1 MKITFQRTD
10 TNQNVERQ
18 KMAYKEASVQRIG
31 TESGYALD
39 ISGTVMDN
47 EIYKSQGKTMEEVMQ
62 EAGGQNVALAHDYM
76 AVMSNCMSDG
86 DFAKLQEDGYQP
98 GSTEVEKAVTIIDK
112 IKASLLQAGVS
123 VAGYTDT
130 LDMDTLTEIT
140 GNSALAE
147 EMAETFSKE
156 SVPLT
161 EETAKEAMQALED
174 AKALKEPEED
184 TMKYMVLHEKEPV
197 LQDLYMAQYS
207 SLQNGSR
214 QGRGYYQDEN
224 GYLTRKADQINWESL
239 QSQIDSIIEEAGL
252 EDVPQAEESAR
263 WLVEA
268 GIPLTKETLTSYMG
282 LQKISIPAGQQELLQ
297 AMATAVSD
305 GRSPR
310 EADLTGAKSL
320 WEQAIDLWNNVQQIT
335 DAAADLTAEQGKSL
349 TLHHLD
355 AAQKLIDNGYQ
366 NVTEENA
373 AARRMLEEIRLQM
386 TISANR
392 ELLKSGYAIETSPLE
407 EVIEALKSVEQHQNE
422 ILFGGEAVEASGN
435 RAQLYEETREI
446 VSGIPQM
453 PAAVVGR
460 VCFLEEAFTL
470 HHVKEVGKVLA
481 GAYERANERYETFQ
495 TMPRSDMGD
504 SLAKAFRNAEALLEE
519 IDLEATEAN
528 KRAVRILGYNSL
540 EITEENIEIV
550 KEADQALKNTVKK
563 LSPAAT
569 LQMIREGKNPLTMTV
584 AELDDYLS
592 ERQQEPEEEQEKYS
606 KFLYKLEQKK
616 EITKEEK
623 ESYIGIYRLLRQVEK
638 SDGAVIGSL
647 IHQGAELSFRNLLT
661 AVRTSRAR
669 GMDTVVDDGLGTLQE
684 VKEKST
690 SIDEQIETAFREKN
704 GEAGYFVRLSHE
716 VYDNLEGDKIVQIA
730 PDSSMDLEAFAEM
743 LRQTESDEQLEEAYK
758 KEQIARCR
766 QIPTENDNARALLT
780 MLEEPVTFE
789 NMQAASEYGKDSAK
803 AFAKIKEE
811 AERQTEGEENA
822 LEREISSLEEHFDSK
837 EEAIQAYRSLTKTE
851 TEILDRAIYEST
863 EVSSMNVKELGLIY
877 KQISFT
883 AKLADRERY
892 DIPIITKDSVM
903 ALHVQIVHSHEDRG
917 SVEASMEL
925 EGYGEL
931 SIKLQVDGK
940 NIKGFFIGSQEGSQ
954 EKLQAIKEEVEKE
967 LSRMEFRTE
976 QMNIGFRKGLH
987 TDFSP
992 IKEEEQKQVSTNELY
1007 RVAKAVIVTVHREA
1021 ERG

>member
-1 MKITFQRTD
+1 
-10 TNQNVERQ
+10 
-18 KMAYKEASVQRIG
+18 
-31 TESGYALD
+31 
-39 ISGTVMDN
+39 
-47 EIYKSQGKTMEEVMQ
+47 MQ

-161 EETAKEAMQALED
+161 EETAKEAMQALEE

-446 VSGIPQM
+446 VSGIPQ
-453 PAAVVGR
+453 
-460 VCFLEEAFTL
+460 
-470 HHVKEVGKVLA
+470 
-481 GAYERANERYETFQ
+481 
-495 TMPRSDMGD
+495 
-504 SLAKAFRNAEALLEE
+504 
-519 IDLEATEAN
+519 
-528 KRAVRILGYNSL
+528 
-540 EITEENIEIV
+540 
-550 KEADQALKNTVKK
+550 
-563 LSPAAT
+563 SP
-569 LQMIREGKNPLTMTV
+569 
-584 AELDDYLS
+584 
-592 ERQQEPEEEQEKYS
+592 
-606 KFLYKLEQKK
+606 
-616 EITKEEK
+616 
-623 ESYIGIYRLLRQVEK
+623 
-638 SDGAVIGSL
+638 
-647 IHQGAELSFRNLLT
+647 
-661 AVRTSRAR
+661 
-669 GMDTVVDDGLGTLQE
+669 
-684 VKEKST
+684 
-690 SIDEQIETAFREKN
+690 
-704 GEAGYFVRLSHE
+704 
-716 VYDNLEGDKIVQIA
+716 
-730 PDSSMDLEAFAEM
+730 
-743 LRQTESDEQLEEAYK
+743 
-758 KEQIARCR
+758 
-766 QIPTENDNARALLT
+766 
-780 MLEEPVTFE
+780 
-789 NMQAASEYGKDSAK
+789 
-803 AFAKIKEE
+803 
-811 AERQTEGEENA
+811 
-822 LEREISSLEEHFDSK
+822 
-837 EEAIQAYRSLTKTE
+837 
-851 TEILDRAIYEST
+851 
-863 EVSSMNVKELGLIY
+863 
-877 KQISFT
+877 
-883 AKLADRERY
+883 
-892 DIPIITKDSVM
+892 
-903 ALHVQIVHSHEDRG
+903 
-917 SVEASMEL
+917 
-925 EGYGEL
+925 
-931 SIKLQVDGK
+931 
-940 NIKGFFIGSQEGSQ
+940 
-954 EKLQAIKEEVEKE
+954 
-967 LSRMEFRTE
+967 
-976 QMNIGFRKGLH
+976 
-987 TDFSP
+987 
-992 IKEEEQKQVSTNELY
+992 
-1007 RVAKAVIVTVHREA
+1007 
-1021 ERG
+1021 

>member
-1 MKITFQRTD
+1 
-10 TNQNVERQ
+10 
-18 KMAYKEASVQRIG
+18 
-31 TESGYALD
+31 
-39 ISGTVMDN
+39 
-47 EIYKSQGKTMEEVMQ
+47 MQ
-62 EAGGQNVALAHDYM
+62 EAGGQNVALAHNYM
-76 AVMSNCMSDG
+76 AVMSHCMSEG
-86 DFAKLQEDGYQP
+86 DFARLQEDGYQP
-98 GSTEVEKAVTIIDK
+98 GSTEVEKAVTIMDK

-130 LDMDTLTEIT
+130 LDKDTLTEIT

-147 EMAETFSKE
+147 KMAEAFDKE
-156 SVPLT
+156 GVPLT
-161 EETAKEAMQALED
+161 EETAKEAMQALKEAED
-174 AKALKEPEED
+174 LGEPKED
-184 TMKYMVLHEKEPV
+184 TMKYMVLQEKEPV

-214 QGRGYYQDEN
+214 QGRGYYQDES
-224 GYLTRKADQINWESL
+224 GYLTKKADEINWENL
-239 QSQIDSIIEEAGL
+239 QPQVDGIIKEAGL
-252 EDVPQAEESAR
+252 EDAAGAEESAR

-268 GIPLTKETLTSYMG
+268 GIPLTKETLTSYMEM
-282 LQKISIPAGQQELLQ
+282 QKITIPVEQQELLQ
-297 AMATAVSD
+297 AMAAAVSD

-310 EADLTGAKSL
+310 QADLTGAKSL
-320 WEQAIDLWNNVQQIT
+320 WEQAADLWERVQRMT
-335 DAAADLTAEQGKSL
+335 DEAADLAGKQENSL
-349 TLHHLD
+349 TLRRLD

-373 AARRMLEEIRLQM
+373 AARRVLEEIRLQM

-392 ELLKSGYAIETSPLE
+392 ELLKSGYAIETRPLE
-407 EVIEALKSVEQHQNE
+407 EVVEALKSVEQHQNE
-422 ILFGGEAVEASGN
+422 ILFGGQTAEESTG
-435 RAQLYEETREI
+435 RARLYEETREI
-446 VSGIPQM
+446 LSGVPQM

-460 VCFLEEAFTL
+460 VCFPEEAFTL
-470 HHVKEVGKVLA
+470 GHVKEEGEILA

-519 IDLEATEAN
+519 MNLEATEAN

-592 ERQQEPEEEQEKYS
+592 QRQQEPEEEREKYS

-661 AVRTSRAR
+661 AVRTARAR
-669 GMDTVVDDGLGTLQE
+669 GMDTVVDDELGTLQE
-684 VKEKST
+684 VKGRGV
-690 SIDEQIETAFREKN
+690 SIDEQIETAFLEQER
-704 GEAGYFVRLSHE
+704 EAGYFIRLSHE
-716 VYDNLEGDKIVQIA
+716 VFDNLDGDKIAQIA
-730 PDSSMDLEAFAEM
+730 PDDSMDLEAFAEM
-743 LRQTESDEQLEEAYK
+743 LRRTESDEQLEAAYR
-758 KEQIARCR
+758 KEQIGRFR
-766 QIPTENDNARALLT
+766 QIPTENDSARALLT
-780 MLEEPVTFE
+780 MLEEPVTLE
-789 NMQAASEYGKDSAK
+789 NIQAAAAYGKDSAR

-811 AERQTEGEENA
+811 AKRQAEGEESL
-822 LEREISSLEEHFDSK
+822 LENEVSDLEEHFNGKK
-837 EEAIQAYRSLTKTE
+837 EAMDAYRSLTKTE
-851 TEILDRAIYEST
+851 TEILDRAVYESANIDS
-863 EVSSMNVKELGLIY
+863 VNVKELGLIY
-877 KQISFT
+877 KQISFA
-883 AKLADRERY
+883 AKLADREQY

-903 ALHVQIVHSHEDRG
+903 ALHVQVVHSREDRG

-931 SIKLQVDGK
+931 SVKLQVEGK
-940 NIKGFFIGSQEGSQ
+940 NIKGFFIGSQEGSE
-954 EKLQAIKEEVEKE
+954 EKLQAIREEIEKE
-967 LSRMEFRTE
+967 LSRMDFRTE
-976 QMNIGFRKGLH
+976 QMHIGLRRGLH
-987 TDFSP
+987 TGFSP
-992 IKEEEQKQVSTNELY
+992 VKAEEEQEQVSTKELY
-1007 RVAKAVIVTVHREA
+1007 KVAKAVIVTVHREA